1 VISYTH
7 LGSCT
12 LPARKDIENFQ
23 LMVLERV
30 GDAEDEGSTNTQPPT
45 QPIAPQIEEENIEKE
60 VMKEIR

>member
-1 VISYTH
+1 
-7 LGSCT
+7 